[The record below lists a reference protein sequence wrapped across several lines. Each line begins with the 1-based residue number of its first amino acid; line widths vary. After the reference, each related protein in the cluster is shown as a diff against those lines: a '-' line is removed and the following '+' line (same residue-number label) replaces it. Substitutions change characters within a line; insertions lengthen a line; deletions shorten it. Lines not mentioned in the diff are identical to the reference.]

1 MYNKEFETVMNYAA
15 GKVDDIEVTLSSG
28 KSFSVMI
35 NAQNIE
41 SFKYADAKGIGIRVL
56 KDGKVGYSYTE
67 KFDEDT
73 FKKVIDEAVEN
84 ARFSEDEAIVT
95 MDNYPDIKEKP
106 DVYCENLEKLE
117 INKKIQFAKDLEK
130 IALDA
135 DKKVINVPYAAFGNS
150 NSYVRIVNS
159 KGLDKEFRTNDA
171 FAYLGVLAHSQ
182 QDKRMAFDFV
192 AGRDFSK
199 FDAKKLAEK
208 CARRSTEL
216 LDGEEITSGVYPV
229 VLTKEMMAT
238 VLGTF
243 SGLFSAKS
251 VQEGRSLLAGKLN
264 SEIANELVT
273 IVDDALH
280 PEGYATRT
288 FDSEG
293 YPSQKTMLVEKGKLT
308 SYLHNTI
315 TARKDKTKSTGNAA
329 RSYKGMLGISS
340 SNFYLQ
346 PGENEVEKLYSAYD
360 TVVEIVSLQGMHSG
374 CNPISGDF
382 SLSAEGFLYQDG
394 KKKHSLKPFTISGNF
409 IDLLDSVE
417 MIANDFKFDMSS
429 VGSASTLI
437 SKLNISS

>member
-1 MYNKEFETVMNYAA
+1 MYNKEFETIMNYAA

-106 DVYCENLEKLE
+106 DVYCEDLEKLE

-340 SNFYLQ
+340 SNFYLE
-346 PGENEVEKLYSAYD
+346 PGDNEVEKLYSAHD

>member
-340 SNFYLQ
+340 SNFYLE
-346 PGENEVEKLYSAYD
+346 PGDNEVEKLYSAHD

>member
-1 MYNKEFETVMNYAA
+1 MYNKEFETIMNYAA

-340 SNFYLQ
+340 SNFYLE
-346 PGENEVEKLYSAYD
+346 PGDNEVEKLYSAHD

>member
-106 DVYCENLEKLE
+106 DVYCEDLEKLE

-340 SNFYLQ
+340 SNFYLE
-346 PGENEVEKLYSAYD
+346 PGDNEVEKLYSAHD

>member
-1 MYNKEFETVMNYAA
+1 MNYAA
-15 GKVDDIEVTLSSG
+15 GKVDDIEVSLSCG

-41 SFKYADAKGIGIRVL
+41 SFKYADSEGIGIRVI

-67 KFDEDT
+67 KFDTET
-73 FKKVIDEAVEN
+73 FKKVIDEAIEN
-84 ARFSEDEAIVT
+84 AKFSEDEDIVA

-106 DVYCENLEKLE
+106 NVYCEELEELD

-135 DKKVINVPYAAFGNS
+135 DKRVINVPYAAFGNS
-150 NSYVRIVNS
+150 KVYARIVNS

-171 FAYLGVLAHSQ
+171 FAYLGALAHSQ

-192 AGRDFSK
+192 AGRDFSE
-199 FDAKKLAEK
+199 FDAEKLAK
-208 CARRSTEL
+208 ICAKRATDL
-216 LDGEEITSGVYPV
+216 LDGEEIASGVYPV
-229 VLTKEMMAT
+229 VLTKKMMAT
-238 VLGTF
+238 ILGTF

-251 VQEGRSLLAGKLN
+251 VQEGRSLLAAKMN
-264 SEIANELVT
+264 SNIANQLVT

-280 PEGYATRT
+280 PDGYATRT

-293 YPSQKTMLVEKGKLT
+293 YPSQRTVLVDKGKLS
-308 SYLHNTI
+308 SYLHNTV
-315 TARKDKTKSTGNAA
+315 TARKDKTKSTGNAS
-329 RSYKGMLGISS
+329 RSYKGMLGISP

-346 PGENEVEKLYSAYD
+346 PGKNDAEKLYSAHD

-382 SLSAEGFLYQDG
+382 SLSAEGFLYKDG
-394 KKKHSLKPFTISGNF
+394 KRKHSLKPFTISGNF
-409 IDLLDSVE
+409 IDLLNSVE
-417 MIANDFKFDMSS
+417 MIADDFEFDMSS

>member
-1 MYNKEFETVMNYAA
+1 MNYAA

-106 DVYCENLEKLE
+106 DVYCEDLEKLE

-340 SNFYLQ
+340 SNFYLE
-346 PGENEVEKLYSAYD
+346 PGDNEVEKLYSAHD